1 MRVLRSSL
9 FVAATAIIAA
19 ACGDKINLPTGNNTT
34 TTTTTTAKINSV
46 LVTPSTATITSGQAV
61 AMTASVNAD
70 AGLTPTIAWTTSSAA
85 SASLSATSGASVTVT
100 GGTASPGVAICAI
113 ASGGTGVAQVT
124 NCATV
129 VVQPASTVVPAVLQI
144 ASVTTQA
151 GGLNFPVATP
161 PGVMAGQ
168 VNVSVNLNPGTE
180 KMDSVV
186 VLLNGKVAATQLF
199 SSAQA
204 AALRSAANAATA
216 DQALQSTLVFAVNT
230 AAYNATTGAPTFL
243 NGTAN
248 FVVVG
253 YGKQGSTAATNS
265 VTSQAYLLGNL
276 DAWIVAQTLTGG
288 KTANSATGFAWA
300 SGAVSVTAIP
310 VLYSGLTIGTASIN
324 YGTAACDA
332 STSGQR
338 TAVATAPAAGSFAWT
353 ATFANASQAGPN
365 SAGAN
370 PVAASKLGTVNS
382 YEFNPAACAAANAAG
397 GQGAAVGAAQYS
409 TTNSAPVGFA
419 LGSTIPVARLDN
431 RGPGTPTLVQNP
443 RIRQNGW
450 INGAVGVLA
459 VNTGSSATAN
469 NLITAGTADA
479 GSGGYVPQVR
489 VAASSLGATVD
500 AALATTPL
508 TVAAAAATGALS
520 PSLTKDSY
528 CGVWSATDILGN
540 ESNLPATGAG
550 IVCTPTVVASNTA
563 TGPLT
568 ATNAQASMQ
577 FGVDIAPP
585 TITMGAASIAAGSA
599 GTAVVGATVGTE
611 FQVTVTDTGV
621 VGNSGMQATAPV
633 IGTVTIRAPASAG
646 ALTALQLCPVGTV
659 ASGVCTASA
668 TGIGAVA
675 FPNVSTTTIAA
686 DAIVGYYTL
695 TANSVDAA
703 GNVSVDVA
711 TRVVAHDIVS
721 APALTGSVFT
731 TPISGG
737 SVTFNGT
744 GSDNFD
750 LWNVGY
756 SLTYGGGLAGPLL
769 YPTTIINTFNNP
781 PFVNTAVPVNITV
794 SNFMRQVEA
803 VTSACNAALTTGGG
817 FKPTLLNET
826 LLDMGSQTSGVIG
839 TAIPGASVTTG
850 VLYTAALAPQ
860 LTATALMNNGV
871 TGCPAGAAVN
881 APVYV
886 SVAGATAGSALSI
899 TLGLDAYGPTATYIS
914 PFASVNFYALVGV
927 NLELLGSSSSPS
939 LVDNGVALNGR
950 KYTYSFTWTPTKK
963 SPISA
968 TTWPTATVGPCVAG
982 TAANLYAVGVNA
994 LGDALT
1000 SPVNTN
1006 VCIDP

>member
-19 ACGDKINLPTGNNTT
+19 ACGDKVTQVTQTSNASIT
-34 TTTTTTAKINSV
+34 SV
-46 LVTPSTATITSGQAV
+46 IVTPGTSTLTSGQTV
-61 AMTASVNAD
+61 TLTAAVNAT
-70 AGLTPTIAWTTSSAA
+70 AGVTPTITWTTSSSA
-85 SASLSATSGASVTVT
+85 SASISATTGTSITVT
-100 GGTASPGVAICAI
+100 AGTASPGVSICAS
-113 ASGGTGVAQVT
+113 ATAAGLNTAV

-129 VVQPASTVVPAVLQI
+129 IVQPPTTVIPAVLQI
-144 ASVTTQA
+144 ASVTVA
-151 GGLNFPVATP
+151 GSLNTAVATP

-168 VNVSVNLNPGTE
+168 VNVSVNMNPGTE

-186 VLLNGKVAATQLF
+186 VQLNGKTAATQVF
-199 SSAQA
+199 TSAQA
-204 AALRSAANAATA
+204 AALRAATGSGA
-216 DQALQSTLVFAVNT
+216 DQALQSTIVFAVNT
-230 AAYNATTGAPTFL
+230 AAYNPTTGAVTFP
-243 NGTAN
+243 NGTAS
-248 FVVVG
+248 FVVYG
-253 YGKQGSTAATNS
+253 YGKQGGTPAVNS
-265 VTSQAYLLGNL
+265 VTSQAYLLGNV

-300 SGAVSVTAIP
+300 SGAVNVTAIP
-310 VLYSGLTIGTASIN
+310 VLYSGLTISTATIN
-324 YGTAACDA
+324 YGSAACDA
-332 STSGQR
+332 STSAQR
-338 TAVATAPAAGSFAWT
+338 TQPATAPAAGTFAWT
-353 ATFANASQAGPN
+353 ASFANSSQAGPN

-370 PVAASKLGTVNS
+370 PVAASKLNTVNS
-382 YEFNPAACAAANAAG
+382 YEFNPAACVAANAAG
-397 GQGAAVGAAQYS
+397 GEGATVAAAQYAN
-409 TTNSAPVGFA
+409 TNSAPVGFA
-419 LGSTIPVARLDN
+419 AGSTIPVARLDN

-450 INGAVGVLA
+450 INAQVGVLA
-459 VNTGSSATAN
+459 VNNLTFTGSTAN
-469 NLITAGTADA
+469 NLMAAGTAD
-479 GSGGYVPQVR
+479 GGVGGYVGQIR

-500 AALATTPL
+500 AALATAPMTA
-508 TVAAAAATGALS
+508 AAAAATGALS

-528 CGVWSATDILGN
+528 CGVWSATDLLGN
-540 ESNLPATGAG
+540 ESNLPASGAG
-550 IVCTPTVVASNTA
+550 IVCTPTSVASNTV

-585 TITMGAASIAAGSA
+585 TITMGAGSIAAGTA

-646 ALTALQLCPVGTV
+646 VLTAAQLCPVGTV

-668 TGIGAVA
+668 TGIAAVA
-675 FPNVSTTTIAA
+675 FPNVSTSTIAA

-703 GNVSVDVA
+703 GNVSTGVA
-711 TRVVAHDIVS
+711 TRVIGHDIVS

-731 TPISGG
+731 TPITGG
-737 SVTFNGT
+737 VVTFSAT

-756 SLTYGGGLAGPLL
+756 TLTYGGGLAGPLL
-769 YPTTIINTFNNP
+769 YPSTVINTFNAP
-781 PFVNTAVPVNITV
+781 TFVNTAVPVNITIN
-794 SNFMRQVEA
+794 NFMRQIEA
-803 VTSACNAALTTGGG
+803 QTSACNAPLTTGGG
-817 FKPTLLNET
+817 FKPTTLTET
-826 LLDMGSQTSGVIG
+826 MLDMGSQTSGAIA
-839 TAIPGASVTTG
+839 TAIPGGSVTTG

-860 LTATALMNNGV
+860 LTATSIVNNGV

-886 SVAGATAGSALSI
+886 SVSAGTVVAGTASPLSI
-899 TLGLDAYGPTATYIS
+899 TLGLDAYGPTATYIA
-914 PFASVNFYALVGV
+914 PFASVNFYALVGA
-927 NLELLGSSSSPS
+927 NLELLGTASSPG

-950 KYTYSFTWTPTKK
+950 KYTYSFSWTPTKK
-963 SPISA
+963 SPVSA
-968 TTWPTATVGPCVAG
+968 TTWPTATAGACVAG
-982 TAANLYAVGVNA
+982 TAVNIYAVGVNA
-994 LGDALT
+994 AGDALV
-1000 SPVNTN
+1000 SPVNAN